1 MQLAMMRA
9 AERHGELIAHFQ
21 ADALVLR
28 EPQVMR
34 IGRRTAT
41 DQAWLLGDEA
51 QMFAVAAPLRL
62 SDRHATPDGRAVVFR
77 RVHAWRGLGALFGS
91 LQAREPVFERFAE
104 LLSALCGER
113 RRLSPHLVRPLVDFL
128 HGRKGL
134 KLGEQALRERL
145 SGLRICGGC
154 RGPTPCRSL
163 PRNAPGAVTHG
174 GKLLTAHCEVR
185 I

>member
-51 QMFAVAAPLRL
+51 QVFAIAAPLRL
-62 SDRHATPDGRAVVFR
+62 ADEHAPGDRAVGFCRFR
-77 RVHAWRGLGALFGS
+77 ARLGLRALFGS
-91 LQAREPVFERFAE
+91 LQPRESVLERFA
-104 LLSALCGER
+104 
-113 RRLSPHLVRPLVDFL
+113 
-128 HGRKGL
+128 
-134 KLGEQALRERL
+134 
-145 SGLRICGGC
+145 
-154 RGPTPCRSL
+154 
-163 PRNAPGAVTHG
+163 
-174 GKLLTAHCEVR
+174 
-185 I
+185 

>member
-91 LQAREPVFERFAE
+91 LQVREPVFERFA
-104 LLSALCGER
+104 
-113 RRLSPHLVRPLVDFL
+113 
-128 HGRKGL
+128 
-134 KLGEQALRERL
+134 
-145 SGLRICGGC
+145 
-154 RGPTPCRSL
+154 
-163 PRNAPGAVTHG
+163 
-174 GKLLTAHCEVR
+174 
-185 I
+185 